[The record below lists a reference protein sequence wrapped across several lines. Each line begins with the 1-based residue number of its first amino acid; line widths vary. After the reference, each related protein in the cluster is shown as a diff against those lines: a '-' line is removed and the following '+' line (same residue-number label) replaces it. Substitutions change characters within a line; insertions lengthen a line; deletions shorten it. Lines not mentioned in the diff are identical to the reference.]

1 MKTAEQAI
9 REIHTANYL
18 YAEGEITHDE
28 LEEKL
33 ENILLDWGRELCREQ
48 RVIASSII
56 DEQAGTLNEAVKL
69 CFNAPLPEI
78 LNNK

>member
-1 MKTAEQAI
+1 MKTQTELIKELTKISQAY
-9 REIHTANYL
+9 HNLTKNYTD
-18 YAEGEITHDE
+18 YINESTE
-28 LEEKL
+28 LL
-33 ENILLDWGRELCREQ
+33 SDWGRELCREQ